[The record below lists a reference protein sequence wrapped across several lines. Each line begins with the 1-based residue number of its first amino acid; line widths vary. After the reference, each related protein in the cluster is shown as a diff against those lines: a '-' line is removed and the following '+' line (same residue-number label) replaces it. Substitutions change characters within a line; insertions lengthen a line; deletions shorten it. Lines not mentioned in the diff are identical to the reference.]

1 MKKVIALMFII
12 CSMSLISCEKSGGT
26 LCGGIDPVANMP
38 WLKQKISQLSTS
50 AQCQSISRSTYKSQ
64 TVFILS
70 NCDPLANSI
79 PLLYDCQG
87 IQLNLTQADYQELKF
102 TGNIELIWK
111 SN

>member
-1 MKKVIALMFII
+1 MLII
-12 CSMSLISCEKSGGT
+12 GIMSLISCEKSGGT
-26 LCGGIDPVANMP
+26 LCGGIDPAANLP

-64 TVFILS
+64 TVFILA
-70 NCDPLANSI
+70 NCDPLANTI
-79 PLLYDCQG
+79 PLLYDCEG

-102 TGNIELIWK
+102 TGNIELIWR